1 MLRPRRLLIE
11 WCGAHCSSEALRR
24 LGSIYRAQAVSG
36 VATRPRLPGAFIGAG
51 SSYHGDG
58 FFVTGLLSVVPC
70 FDGADGLAVGLGR
83 WGVVQKSLL
92 LRVKNSW
99 VFVLKVT
106 PDPVAI
112 RFKGRVLVR

>member
-1 MLRPRRLLIE
+1 MPL
-11 WCGAHCSSEALRR
+11 SER
-24 LGSIYRAQAVSG
+24 GHSTTEG
-36 VATRPRLPGAFIGAG
+36 
-51 SSYHGDG
+51 G

-70 FDGADGLAVGLGR
+70 FDEVGGLAVGVGR

-112 RFKGRVLVR
+112 RFEGRVLVR